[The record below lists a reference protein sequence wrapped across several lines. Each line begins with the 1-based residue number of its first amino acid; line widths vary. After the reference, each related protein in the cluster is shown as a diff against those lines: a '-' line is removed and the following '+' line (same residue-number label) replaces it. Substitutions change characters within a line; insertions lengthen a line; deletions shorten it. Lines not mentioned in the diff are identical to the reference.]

1 MKNNEKALAAFVGEI
16 EKAHYLLS
24 KINEALDNH
33 MEVSPEDINW
43 GQVGSA
49 QHMVELLGEIAEFI
63 K

>member
-43 GQVGSA
+43 GHV
-49 QHMVELLGEIAEFI
+49 
-63 K
+63 